1 MRIGKYDLHLHSI
14 SVHFTN
20 ALYPVAI
27 LFLVLYQFYRQDSFR
42 YTYFYLMILATLSAP
57 ISYLTGVIEWKKKY
71 KGAKVRL
78 FIRKYQWGFILFVV
92 GVLCTLWYGFYPG
105 VLEDAGVLQILFLFL
120 NFSVLPLTVY
130 LGYLGSKLVF
140 GGSH

>member
-27 LFLVLYQFYRQDSFR
+27 LFLVLYHFYRQDSFR
-42 YTYFYLMILATLSAP
+42 YTYFYLMILATLSTP

-92 GVLCTLWYGFYPG
+92 GALCTLWYGFYPE
-105 VLEDAGVLQILFLFL
+105 VLEDAGVLHILFLLL
-120 NFSVLPLTVY
+120 NFSVLPLIVY

>member
-1 MRIGKYDLHLHSI
+1 MRIWKYDLHLHSI

-57 ISYLTGVIEWKKKY
+57 ISYLTGVFEWKKKY

-92 GVLCTLWYGFYPG
+92 GVFCTLWYGFYPG